1 MLYSSYLNVSNGRSS
16 ASVDPI
22 TMWPRGWWGR
32 VSEEVGMFGLG
43 ALQPVHL
50 LLILA
55 IVLVVFGAGKLGQVG
70 GALGQSV
77 KEFKNS
83 VSDPEEEAQK
93 AAAAELV
100 KTVVKTEPVAVV
112 KAEPVATVAQREVAT
127 LRREEI

>member
-1 MLYSSYLNVSNGRSS
+1 
-16 ASVDPI
+16 
-22 TMWPRGWWGR
+22 
-32 VSEEVGMFGLG
+32 MFGLG

-83 VSDPEEEAQK
+83 VADPEEEAHK
-93 AAAAELV
+93 AAAEPV
-100 KTVVKTEPVAVV
+100 KTVVTTEPVV
-112 KAEPVATVAQREVAT
+112 KAAPVATVAQREVAT

>member
-1 MLYSSYLNVSNGRSS
+1 
-16 ASVDPI
+16 
-22 TMWPRGWWGR
+22 
-32 VSEEVGMFGLG
+32 MFGLG

-83 VSDPEEEAQK
+83 VADPEEEARN
-93 AAAAELV
+93 AAAEPV
-100 KTVVKTEPVAVV
+100 KTVVTTEPVV
-112 KAEPVATVAQREVAT
+112 KVEPVATVAQREVAT

>member
-1 MLYSSYLNVSNGRSS
+1 
-16 ASVDPI
+16 
-22 TMWPRGWWGR
+22 
-32 VSEEVGMFGLG
+32 MFGLG

-83 VSDPEEEAQK
+83 VADPEEEAEK
-93 AAAAELV
+93 AAATPV
-100 KTVVKTEPVAVV
+100 KPVVTTEPVV